1 MNILNRRMFAEGD
14 VATTQSN
21 PGQMVDIPNL
31 INYYVSQGYNS
42 VDIKEM
48 LPEVPMA
55 VIESAVNALG
65 GSVNPAISSPGAD
78 EFSGNI
84 NPFVEMQE
92 TTTLANQQGDTT
104 INPSFPEPAT
114 PPELP
119 SEADISMIP
128 EDIRRYMEA
137 TAGLFDDNG
146 MVTAIMMNFDLS
158 EKEARRIVGMSPKPD
173 TAITSIDPSLEKVS
187 LTPQAEDVEDVVETN
202 ELPEVVSIGNVAL
215 GNNEFVA
222 NGKSFI
228 IDDEFRNNLRNGNV
242 TARSLFQIVRA
253 EDFDAGPDAMREI
266 LNFIQQNE
274 PGLFSS
280 ITPNPEGLTEE
291 ERLGSY
297 ISPESFGTVTDDVL
311 RAGRNVLFDVTEGIA
326 SVVGGG
332 IGGPRVR
339 QKIKDAYEGTE
350 YTQREVIDDNLAVL
364 EENYG
369 LKSIDKSLE
378 EIAKD
383 ENNPDV
389 FTFKKDQFKDG
400 NLKTE
405 VTQEEVDSQ
414 KETKETGTSED
425 PAGTGDI
432 AGKDEEDKGE
442 DKKVAGATTADNDDN
457 DTALEIS
464 NSIFGDFGR
473 FFNSDANLRLM
484 RNVGKGLTQYG
495 NFSEGIGVGTAAASE
510 ERKLEE
516 ELEKKRLFDLA
527 EATAG
532 EGMADVTDRKKIL
545 DVQTAMN
552 DSIANYNN
560 AVAAEELTTGVLDI
574 LADPSSG
581 NITTFSNKIGIKV
594 DEFLNAAGVKSTTD
608 IEKMKPGKRA
618 KVMLKVLTNRNI
630 KEILGESGRTISNID
645 REVAERIMS
654 SLDLFK
660 VEDDIATMKLK
671 LQENLRS
678 ITTKKNLAQ
687 RNIKNS
693 VIFLAPYDENILAR
707 DSELFSIYVDELGF
721 NLPRISAVSAAPGSD
736 PDVELI
742 DTTKKQ

>member
-1 MNILNRRMFAEGD
+1 MFANGD
-14 VATTQSN
+14 VANANQS
-21 PGQMVDIPNL
+21 PSKMIDIPNL
-31 INYYVSQGYNS
+31 INYYVSQGFNS

-65 GSVNPAISSPGAD
+65 GSVNPAIASPGAD

-84 NPFVEMQE
+84 NPFVEVPE
-92 TTTLANQQGDTT
+92 TRTLVNEQGDTT
-104 INPSFPEPAT
+104 INPSFPVGAAS
-114 PPELP
+114 PELP
-119 SEADISMIP
+119 NEADISIIP

-137 TAGLFDDNG
+137 TAEIFDDES
-146 MVTAIMMNFDLS
+146 MVQGLKVNFGLS
-158 EKEARRIVGMSPKPD
+158 EEEARRMVGMSPKPD
-173 TAITSIDPSLEKVS
+173 TAITSIEPSLKKVS

-383 ENNPDV
+383 ENNPEV

-400 NLKTE
+400 DLKTE

-425 PAGTGDI
+425 PAGTGDV
-432 AGKDEEDKGE
+432 AGKDEEDKDE
-442 DKKVAGATTADNDDN
+442 DKKDADLPQGMTVATENDQAEQLFTTLGNA
-457 DTALEIS
+457 
-464 NSIFGDFGR
+464 
-473 FFNSDANLRLM
+473 FNSDANLRLM
-484 RNVGKGLTQYG
+484 RNVGKALTQYG
-495 NFSEGIGVGTAAASE
+495 NFAEGIGVGTAAASE
-510 ERKLEE
+510 ERKLQE
-516 ELEKKRLFDLA
+516 ELNAKRDAELA
-527 EATAG
+527 AAG
-532 EGMADVTDRKKIL
+532 GIDITDRKKIL
-545 DVQTAMN
+545 DVQTEMN
-552 DSIANYNN
+552 KSVRDYNN
-560 AVAAEELTTGVLDI
+560 ALAAESLANEVLKFANSNEDLTSFASKIGATVDDLFVAAKIKKGTDVKTLSDTKRAQIALDI
-574 LADPSSG
+574 L
-581 NITTFSNKIGIKV
+581 T
-594 DEFLNAAGVKSTTD
+594 NA
-608 IEKMKPGKRA
+608 
-618 KVMLKVLTNRNI
+618 NI

-645 REVAERIMS
+645 RDIAERIAGN
-654 SLDLFK
+654 LN
-660 VEDDIATMKLK
+660 MKTLQSVAELK
-671 LQENLRS
+671 LRLGQNLKN
-678 ITTKKNLAQ
+678 ITSKKNEAQ
-687 RNIKNS
+687 RNIKSS
-693 VIFLAPYDENILAR
+693 VRFLAPYDPESIDPEILK
-707 DSELFSIYVDELGF
+707 IYLEELGQEM
-721 NLPRISAVSAAPGSD
+721 PSGYSSKSSSSSPEPGGIF
-736 PDVELI
+736 I
-742 DTTKKQ
+742 DAS

>member
-1 MNILNRRMFAEGD
+1 MFANGD
-14 VATTQSN
+14 VANANQAPSK
-21 PGQMVDIPNL
+21 MIDIPNL
-31 INYYVSQGYNS
+31 INYYVSQGFNS

-65 GSVNPAISSPGAD
+65 GSVNPSIASPGAD

-84 NPFVEMQE
+84 NPFVEVPE
-92 TTTLANQQGDTT
+92 TRTLVNEQGDTT

-158 EKEARRIVGMSPKPD
+158 EEEARRIVGMSPKPD

-187 LTPQAEDVEDVVETN
+187 LTPKEDDLPDVADTQTSSSLKKLQIKDKKTN
-202 ELPEVVSIGNVAL
+202 SIYTLPENFEQQVKEGMIGGTTLYSIINNIDFEFSPDVAAILENFANMDEPFRVSQKIGGSFEERRGTFAGPGDFGYGAQEVGRQFANIAGPALEGVAGFFGEL
-215 GNNEFVA
+215 GGGAKGRQAAQDFIPDVDIS
-222 NGKSFI
+222 KSDI
-228 IDDEFRNNLRNGNV
+228 GL
-242 TARSLFQIVRA
+242 ARLLQIPGVSYTPP
-253 EDFDAGPDAMREI
+253 EVFDATKE
-266 LNFIQQNE
+266 
-274 PGLFSS
+274 
-280 ITPNPEGLTEE
+280 
-291 ERLGSY
+291 
-297 ISPESFGTVTDDVL
+297 
-311 RAGRNVLFDVTEGIA
+311 
-326 SVVGGG
+326 
-332 IGGPRVR
+332 
-339 QKIKDAYEGTE
+339 
-350 YTQREVIDDNLAVL
+350 
-364 EENYG
+364 
-369 LKSIDKSLE
+369 LE
-378 EIAKD
+378 EIAKEEAKPVEEQD
-383 ENNPDV
+383 DV
-389 FTFKKDQFKDG
+389 VA
-400 NLKTE
+400 TE
-405 VTQEEVDSQ
+405 ETP
-414 KETKETGTSED
+414 TKEETPTTDDDATGTSKD

-432 AGKDEEDKGE
+432 AGKDKEEDEDK

-495 NFSEGIGVGTAAASE
+495 NFAEGIGVGTAAASE

-532 EGMADVTDRKKIL
+532 EGIADVTDRKKIL

-654 SLDLFK
+654 SLELFK
-660 VEDDIATMKLK
+660 VEDDVATMKLK

-721 NLPRISAVSAAPGSD
+721 NLPRVSAVSAAPGSD
-736 PDVELI
+736 SDAIFI
-742 DTTKKQ
+742 DDTK

>member
-1 MNILNRRMFAEGD
+1 MNILNRRMFANGD
-14 VATTQSN
+14 VANANQS
-21 PGQMVDIPNL
+21 PSKMIDIPNL
-31 INYYVSQGYNS
+31 INYYVSQGFNS

-65 GSVNPAISSPGAD
+65 GSVNPAIASPGAD
-78 EFSGNI
+78 EFAGNI

-104 INPSFPEPAT
+104 INPSFPVGAAS
-114 PPELP
+114 PELP

-137 TAGLFDDNG
+137 TAEIFDDES
-146 MVTAIMMNFDLS
+146 MVQGLKVNFGLS
-158 EKEARRIVGMSPKPD
+158 EEEARSMVGMAPKPD
-173 TAITSIDPSLEKVS
+173 TTITSIEPSLEKIS
-187 LTPQAEDVEDVVETN
+187 LTPKAEDVEDVVETN

-311 RAGRNVLFDVTEGIA
+311 RSGRNVLFDVTEGLA
-326 SVVGGG
+326 SIIGGG

-339 QKIKDAYEGTE
+339 QKVKDAYEGTE

-383 ENNPDV
+383 ENNPEV

-400 NLKTE
+400 DLKTE
-405 VTQEEVDSQ
+405 VTQKEVDSQ
-414 KETKETGTSED
+414 KETKETGTSAD
-425 PAGTGDI
+425 PAGTGDV
-432 AGKDEEDKGE
+432 AGKDEEDKGK
-442 DKKVAGATTADNDDN
+442 DKKDADLSSNITVATENDQAEQLFTTLGKA
-457 DTALEIS
+457 
-464 NSIFGDFGR
+464 
-473 FFNSDANLRLM
+473 FNSDANLRLM

-495 NFSEGIGVGTAAASE
+495 NFAEGIGVGTAAASE

-516 ELEKKRLFDLA
+516 ELDAKRKAELA
-527 EATAG
+527 AAG
-532 EGMADVTDRKKIL
+532 GIDITDRKKIL
-545 DVQTAMN
+545 DVQTEMN
-552 DSIANYNN
+552 KSVRDYNN
-560 AVAAEELTTGVLDI
+560 ALAAQVLANEVLKFANSNEDLTSFASKVGATVDDLLIAAKLKKGTDVTTLSDTKRAQIALDI
-574 LADPSSG
+574 L
-581 NITTFSNKIGIKV
+581 T
-594 DEFLNAAGVKSTTD
+594 NA
-608 IEKMKPGKRA
+608 
-618 KVMLKVLTNRNI
+618 NI

-645 REVAERIMS
+645 RDIAERIAGN
-654 SLDLFK
+654 LN
-660 VEDDIATMKLK
+660 MKTLQSVGELK
-671 LQENLRS
+671 IRLGQNLKN
-678 ITTKKNLAQ
+678 IVAKKEEAQ
-687 RNIKNS
+687 RNIKSS
-693 VIFLAPYDENILAR
+693 VRFLAPYEPEAI
-707 DSELFSIYVDELGF
+707 DSEILKIYLEELGQQM
-721 NLPRISAVSAAPGSD
+721 PAGTTTKKPAPGSD
-736 PDVELI
+736 PDVTFI
-742 DTTKKQ
+742 DRSND

>member
-1 MNILNRRMFAEGD
+1 MFANGD
-14 VATTQSN
+14 VANANQS
-21 PGQMVDIPNL
+21 PSKMIDIPNL
-31 INYYVSQGYNS
+31 INYYVSQGFNS

-65 GSVNPAISSPGAD
+65 GSVNPAIASPGAD

-84 NPFVEMQE
+84 NPFVEVPE
-92 TTTLANQQGDTT
+92 TRTLVNEQGDTT
-104 INPSFPEPAT
+104 INPSFPVGAAS
-114 PPELP
+114 PELP
-119 SEADISMIP
+119 NEADISIIP

-137 TAGLFDDNG
+137 TAEIFDDES
-146 MVTAIMMNFDLS
+146 MVQGLKVNFGLS
-158 EKEARRIVGMSPKPD
+158 EEEARRMVGMSPKPD
-173 TAITSIDPSLEKVS
+173 TAITSIEPSLKKVS

-311 RAGRNVLFDVTEGIA
+311 RAGRNVLFDVTAGIA

-383 ENNPDV
+383 ENNPEV

-400 NLKTE
+400 DLKTE

-425 PAGTGDI
+425 PAGTGDV
-432 AGKDEEDKGE
+432 AGKDEEDKDE
-442 DKKVAGATTADNDDN
+442 DKKDADLPQGMTVATENDQAEQLFTTLGNA
-457 DTALEIS
+457 
-464 NSIFGDFGR
+464 
-473 FFNSDANLRLM
+473 FNSDANLRLM
-484 RNVGKGLTQYG
+484 RNVGKALTQYG
-495 NFSEGIGVGTAAASE
+495 NFAEGIGVGTAAASE
-510 ERKLEE
+510 ERKLQE
-516 ELEKKRLFDLA
+516 ELNAKRDAELA
-527 EATAG
+527 AAG
-532 EGMADVTDRKKIL
+532 GIDITDRKKIL
-545 DVQTAMN
+545 DVQTEMN
-552 DSIANYNN
+552 KSVRDYNN
-560 AVAAEELTTGVLDI
+560 ALAAESLANEVLKFANSNEDLTSFASKIGATVDDLFVAAKIKKGTDVKTLSDTKRAQIALDI
-574 LADPSSG
+574 L
-581 NITTFSNKIGIKV
+581 T
-594 DEFLNAAGVKSTTD
+594 NA
-608 IEKMKPGKRA
+608 
-618 KVMLKVLTNRNI
+618 NI

-645 REVAERIMS
+645 RDIAERIAGN
-654 SLDLFK
+654 LN
-660 VEDDIATMKLK
+660 MKTLQSVAELK
-671 LQENLRS
+671 LRLGQNLKN
-678 ITTKKNLAQ
+678 ITSKKNEAQ
-687 RNIKNS
+687 RNIKSS
-693 VIFLAPYDENILAR
+693 VRFLAPYDPESIDPEILK
-707 DSELFSIYVDELGF
+707 IYLEELGQEM
-721 NLPRISAVSAAPGSD
+721 PSGYSSKSSSSSPEPGGIF
-736 PDVELI
+736 I
-742 DTTKKQ
+742 DAS

>member
-14 VATTQSN
+14 VATTQPT
-21 PGQMVDIPNL
+21 PGQMIDIPNL

-55 VIESAVNALG
+55 VIESAVNALS
-65 GSVNPAISSPGAD
+65 GSVNPAIASPGAD
-78 EFSGNI
+78 EFAGNI
-84 NPFVEMQE
+84 NPFVEIPE

-104 INPSFPEPAT
+104 INPSFPVGAAS
-114 PPELP
+114 PELP
-119 SEADISMIP
+119 SEDDISMIP
-128 EDIRRYMEA
+128 ENIRRYMQA
-137 TAGLFDDNG
+137 TAQIFDDEA
-146 MVTAIMMNFDLS
+146 MVQGLKINFDLS
-158 EKEARRIVGMSPKPD
+158 EEEARRMVGMAPKPSTD
-173 TAITSIDPSLEKVS
+173 ISMIEPSLEKVS
-187 LTPQAEDVEDVVETN
+187 LIPKAKDVEDVVETN

-242 TARSLFQIVRA
+242 TARSLFQILRA
-253 EDFDAGPDAMREI
+253 EDFDAGPDAMKEI

-400 NLKTE
+400 YLKTE

-414 KETKETGTSED
+414 KETKETGTSAD
-425 PAGTGDI
+425 PVKATEPGDD
-432 AGKDEEDKGE
+432 KKEEDKKDADLPQGMT
-442 DKKVAGATTADNDDN
+442 VASENDQAGQLFKTLGN
-457 DTALEIS
+457 A
-464 NSIFGDFGR
+464 
-473 FFNSDANLRLM
+473 FNSDANLRMM
-484 RNVGKGLTQYG
+484 RNVGKALTQYG
-495 NFSEGIGVGTAAASE
+495 NIAEGIGVGSAAASE
-510 ERKLEE
+510 ERQLQEQLDAKREA
-516 ELEKKRLFDLA
+516 ELAAAGGLSVGDNEKVLKSKESL
-527 EATAG
+527 
-532 EGMADVTDRKKIL
+532 
-545 DVQTAMN
+545 N
-552 DSIANYNN
+552 DYIKDYNN
-560 AVAAEELTTGVLDI
+560 AIAAEELTTGI
-574 LADPSSG
+574 LGILSNPAQ
-581 NITTFSNKIGIKV
+581 NITSFASKIGTTV
-594 DEFLNAAGVKSTTD
+594 DEFLNFAGVSSVQD
-608 IEKMKPGKRA
+608 FEKMKPGRRA
-618 KVMLKVLTNRNI
+618 KAMLKVLTNRDI

-645 REVAERIMS
+645 RQIAEKIMG
-654 SLDLFK
+654 SLRLFDP
-660 VEDDIATMKLK
+660 EDSVGTMKFK
-671 LQENLRS
+671 LEENLRS
-678 ITTKKNLAQ
+678 ITTKKSLSQ
-687 RNIKNS
+687 RNIKANAKFIAGYDPKS
-693 VIFLAPYDENILAR
+693 IFDDIELLMILN
-707 DSELFSIYVDELGF
+707 DELNY
-721 NLPRISAVSAAPGSD
+721 NLQRPASASAAASSPEPGGIF
-736 PDVELI
+736 I
-742 DTTKKQ
+742 DDSK

>member
-1 MNILNRRMFAEGD
+1 MNILNRRMFANGD
-14 VATTQSN
+14 VANANQS
-21 PGQMVDIPNL
+21 PSKMIDIPNL
-31 INYYVSQGYNS
+31 INYYVSQGFNS

-65 GSVNPAISSPGAD
+65 GSVNPAIASPGAD

-84 NPFVEMQE
+84 NPFVEVPE
-92 TTTLANQQGDTT
+92 TRTLVNEQGDTT
-104 INPSFPEPAT
+104 INPSFPVGAAS
-114 PPELP
+114 PELP
-119 SEADISMIP
+119 NEADISIIP

-137 TAGLFDDNG
+137 TAEIFDDES
-146 MVTAIMMNFDLS
+146 MVQGLKVNFGLS
-158 EKEARRIVGMSPKPD
+158 EEEARRMVGMSPKPD
-173 TAITSIDPSLEKVS
+173 TAITSIEPSLKKVS

-383 ENNPDV
+383 ENNPEV

-400 NLKTE
+400 DLKTE

-425 PAGTGDI
+425 PAGTGDV
-432 AGKDEEDKGE
+432 AGKDEEDKDE
-442 DKKVAGATTADNDDN
+442 DKKDADLPQGMTVATENDQAEQLFTTLGNA
-457 DTALEIS
+457 
-464 NSIFGDFGR
+464 
-473 FFNSDANLRLM
+473 FNSDANLRLM
-484 RNVGKGLTQYG
+484 RNVGKALTQYG
-495 NFSEGIGVGTAAASE
+495 NFAEGIGVGTAAASE
-510 ERKLEE
+510 ERKLQE
-516 ELEKKRLFDLA
+516 ELNAKRDAELA
-527 EATAG
+527 AAG
-532 EGMADVTDRKKIL
+532 GIDITDRKKIL
-545 DVQTAMN
+545 DVQTEMN
-552 DSIANYNN
+552 KSVRDYNN
-560 AVAAEELTTGVLDI
+560 ALAAESLANEVLKFANSNEDLTSFASKIGATVDDLFVAAKIKKGTDVKTLSDTKRAQIALDI
-574 LADPSSG
+574 L
-581 NITTFSNKIGIKV
+581 T
-594 DEFLNAAGVKSTTD
+594 NA
-608 IEKMKPGKRA
+608 
-618 KVMLKVLTNRNI
+618 NI

-645 REVAERIMS
+645 RDIAERIAGN
-654 SLDLFK
+654 LN
-660 VEDDIATMKLK
+660 MKTLQSVAELK
-671 LQENLRS
+671 LRLGQNLKN
-678 ITTKKNLAQ
+678 ITSKKNEAQ
-687 RNIKNS
+687 RNIKSS
-693 VIFLAPYDENILAR
+693 VRFLAPYDPESIDPEILK
-707 DSELFSIYVDELGF
+707 IYLEELGQEM
-721 NLPRISAVSAAPGSD
+721 PSGYSSKSSSSSPEPGGIF
-736 PDVELI
+736 I
-742 DTTKKQ
+742 DAS

>member
-1 MNILNRRMFAEGD
+1 MNILNRRMFANGD
-14 VATTQSN
+14 VANANQS
-21 PGQMVDIPNL
+21 PSKMIDIPNL
-31 INYYVSQGYNS
+31 INYYVSQGFNS

-65 GSVNPAISSPGAD
+65 GSVNPSIASPGAD

-84 NPFVEMQE
+84 NPFVEVPE
-92 TTTLANQQGDTT
+92 TRTLVNEQGDTT

-158 EKEARRIVGMSPKPD
+158 EEEARRIVGMSPKPD
-173 TAITSIDPSLEKVS
+173 TTITPTDPSMERVS
-187 LTPQAEDVEDVVETN
+187 LTPKVDVVETD
-202 ELPEVVSIGNVAL
+202 ELPEVASIGNAAL

-311 RAGRNVLFDVTEGIA
+311 RAGRNILFDVTEGIA

-339 QKIKDAYEGTE
+339 QKVKDAYEGTE

-400 NLKTE
+400 DLKTE

-425 PAGTGDI
+425 PAGTGDV
-432 AGKDEEDKGE
+432 AGKDKEEDEDK

-464 NSIFGDFGR
+464 NSIFGDFGT

-495 NFSEGIGVGTAAASE
+495 NFAEGIGVGTAAASE

-516 ELEKKRLFDLA
+516 ELDEKRKFDLA
-527 EATAG
+527 EATVG

-654 SLDLFK
+654 SLELFK
-660 VEDDIATMKLK
+660 VEDDVATMKLK

-693 VIFLAPYDENILAR
+693 VIFLAPYDEDILAR

-721 NLPRISAVSAAPGSD
+721 NLPRVSAVSAAPGSGSD
-736 PDVELI
+736 DIQI
-742 DTTKKQ
+742 DATGQ